1 LMKHTRSE
9 LENLSKAELI
19 ELVMSVEDRYYSML
33 KRVEELERTAARTA
47 APFSKNRRKFD
58 PQKPGRKIGQGKFEG
73 RKPPSEEDLSS
84 MEEVVSDAL
93 RYARVVGN
101 WKIKGLSL

>member
-1 LMKHTRSE
+1 MKHTRSE

-19 ELVMSVEDRYYSML
+19 ELVMSVGDRYYSML

-47 APFSKNRRKFD
+47 APFSKNGRKFD

-84 MEEVVSDAL
+84 MEE
-93 RYARVVGN
+93 
-101 WKIKGLSL
+101 K